1 MFQSLL
7 TVARYLILLLHCEN
21 WTYALKNLKKSFVYL
36 KNIGTLEQVN
46 KINDLSIPKLEQ
58 KVEQVK
64 NRVKE
69 VKFRFT
75 NLFF

>member
-1 MFQSLL
+1 M
-7 TVARYLILLLHCEN
+7 ARYLILLLHCEN

-36 KNIGTLEQVN
+36 KKVRTLEQVF

-58 KVEQVK
+58 KLEQVK
-64 NRVKE
+64 NKVKE

-75 NLFF
+75 NLFFWLYVKEN

>member
-36 KNIGTLEQVN
+36 KKVRTLEQVF
-46 KINDLSIPKLEQ
+46 KINDLGFAKLEQ
-58 KVEQVK
+58 KLEQVK
-64 NRVKE
+64 NKL
-69 VKFRFT
+69 T
-75 NLFF
+75 CG